1 MRQRAAF
8 AAGSALFAGAVLL
21 ARPAIAQVA
30 PHAAPACAEVSDSR
44 LPADFAGWASTAS
57 QLKAS
62 AGGAADMVPLLPGDR
77 PAEVRLLPAASVAL
91 PVAPG
96 QARAPDKAHA
106 GLVRI
111 AIPQTGTWR
120 LAASTPVWIDVVSGR
135 TPVASSGH
143 GRMAPCTSL
152 RKVVEFPLDAGDY
165 VVQLSG
171 NPGPDLRLLLTRKP

>member
-1 MRQRAAF
+1 MTLRAAF
-8 AAGSALFAGAVLL
+8 AAGAVFLAGPAL
-21 ARPAIAQVA
+21 AQAA
-30 PHAAPACAEVSDSR
+30 PHAAAACAEVSDSR
-44 LPADFAGWASTAS
+44 LPADFSAWASPAH
-57 QLKAS
+57 QMQAS
-62 AGGAADMVPLLPGDR
+62 AGGAADMVPLLPVDR
-77 PAEVRLLPAASVAL
+77 PAEVRLLPAGAVAL

-96 QARAPDKAHA
+96 QARTPDKAHA

-111 AIPQTGTWR
+111 TIPQAGTWR

-152 RKVVEFPLDAGDY
+152 RKVVEFPLAAGDY
-165 VVQLSG
+165 LVQLSG